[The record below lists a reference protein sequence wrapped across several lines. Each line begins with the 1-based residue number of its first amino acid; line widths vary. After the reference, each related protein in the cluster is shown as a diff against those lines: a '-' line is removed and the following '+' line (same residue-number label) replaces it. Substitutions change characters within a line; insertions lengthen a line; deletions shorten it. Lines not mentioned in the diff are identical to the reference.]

1 MDSKTEILRTILDT
15 RDIIVSGVVNDLL
28 AEGVHKE
35 DIKRF
40 QKTFTK
46 TVYAQFDSLVTR
58 VDKSME

>member
-15 RDIIVSGVVNDLL
+15 RDVIVSGVVNDLI

-40 QKTFTK
+40 RKTFTK